1 MPRPAC
7 AYGPKKSELRSD
19 AQGGALCHWAARKS
33 SRRAKKS
40 MGSLVT
46 PGRFGVAVR
55 VGDVE
60 GFAVGAETRGLPGD
74 IAGGRRVLRVRRVP
88 RVRRGR
94 VNGFGCFGL
103 GVQDGFVW

>member
-1 MPRPAC
+1 MPRQVC

-33 SRRAKKS
+33 SRRAKKP

-46 PGRFGVAVR
+46 PGRFGVGVR

-60 GFAVGAETRGLPGD
+60 GLAVGAEARGLAGEVS
-74 IAGGRRVLRVRRVP
+74 GGRRVRRVP
-88 RVRRGR
+88 RVQLGR
-94 VNGFGCFGL
+94 VNGFVYFGL
-103 GVQDGFVW
+103 GVHDGFVW